1 MVPDAGWNSDPGNSA
16 ARGMSPGADCW
27 SKHPDTTVLSLDT
40 GHERDYGEGR
50 AYRAYFSTDELMYQV
65 PERDKRLKNKAEVL
79 GILLS
84 PTSREGG
91 EESLAV
97 SSRFLQKNR
106 VFQTELAGR
115 RLTILTT
122 PAGANRV
129 FRTGDR
135 RFERL
140 LADDQAVDDS
150 GRTWKVTED
159 ALVGGSV
166 RWRRARSPAS
176 HPRRSPRSDGP
187 TGSQPRHRTAMAGR
201 LRHAAGRSPRRRA
214 RCTASSRLRAP
225 SLAKILWM

>member
-1 MVPDAGWNSDPGNSA
+1 MIGELTGSGLRLESLPIVTTRWGEW
-16 ARGMSPGADCW
+16 R

-84 PTSREGG
+84 PTSPEGG
-91 EESLAV
+91 AESLAV

-135 RFERL
+135 RFERSL
-140 LADDQAVDDS
+140 EDDQAVDDS

-159 ALVGGSV
+159 ALVSEDV
-166 RWRRARSPAS
+166 RLERVPAHRAFWFGWFAQFP
-176 HPRRSPRSDGP
+176 D
-187 TGSQPRHRTAMAGR
+187 TK
-201 LRHAAGRSPRRRA
+201 LI
-214 RCTASSRLRAP
+214 
-225 SLAKILWM
+225 K